1 MDKIDTIVTVIIF
14 IISTAVFFL
23 LNLEYDESFYGNSIT
38 FLSITIGFTI
48 TSLSVLYNTECIANF
63 AKMQDS
69 EKKDFTVLHRLGT
82 YYRVQIYFS
91 ILLILFYLLENLL
104 INKFSFLRV
113 LSVLNFPLLFCNC
126 FLTYILIRFFIKLF
140 THPKFGKEPKCKV

>member
-1 MDKIDTIVTVIIF
+1 MDKIDTIVTVIIL
-14 IISTAVFFL
+14 IISTIIFFL
-23 LNLEYDESFYGNSIT
+23 LNLKYDESFYGNSIT

-63 AKMQDS
+63 SKMQDS
-69 EKKDFTVLHRLGT
+69 ERKDFTVLHRLGA

-140 THPKFGKEPKCKV
+140 THPNFGKETKCKD